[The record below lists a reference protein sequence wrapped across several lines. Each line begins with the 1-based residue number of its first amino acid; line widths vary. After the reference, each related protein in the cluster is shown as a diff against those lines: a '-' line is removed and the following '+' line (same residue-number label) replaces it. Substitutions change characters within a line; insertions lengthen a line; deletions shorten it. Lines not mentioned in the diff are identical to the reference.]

1 MFDHA
6 TETALRWKR
15 VRQMARKEF
24 WEHVRNYWIAGITLL
39 LLVLLVVTAFLG
51 GATVP
56 DRQFT
61 GFQTTISNNTHL
73 VLPLVAII
81 GLMMGYG
88 AVSNEVERGSM
99 QVLLSKPISKTE
111 VLVGKFLGLGAV
123 LTAAIVV
130 GVLVASILMIG
141 VRPFYNLFTMPAM
154 AHGGT
159 QAAAGVLIYVP
170 FAVLYGLAFLAVGIF
185 VSTVARSRAQS
196 IAGVVFVWFLFLII
210 WDAVLVGIKPLIASD
225 PQALPAWYYAVEL
238 LNPVAVFRSTTS
250 RLVEA
255 NMQVLPPLTAWP
267 GWFDLPVFFV
277 MLVLYAVG
285 PVAASIWMFRRRDL

>member
-1 MFDHA
+1 MFDHS

-15 VRQMARKEF
+15 VRPMARKEF
-24 WEHVRNYWIAGITLL
+24 WEHVRNYWIGGITGL
-39 LLVLLVVTAFLG
+39 LLVLLVVTAYLDALAAG
-51 GATVP
+51 HRG
-56 DRQFT
+56 FT
-61 GFQTTISNNTHL
+61 DFQATISNNTHL
-73 VLPLVAII
+73 ILPLVAII

-99 QVLLSKPISKTE
+99 NVLLAKPISKTE

-130 GVLVASILMIG
+130 GVLAASIIMIG

-159 QAAAGVLIYVP
+159 QAAAGVITYLP
-170 FAVLYGLAFLAVGIF
+170 FAVLYGLAFLAIGIF
-185 VSTVARSRAQS
+185 ISTVARSRAQS
-196 IAGVVFVWFLFLII
+196 IAGVIFVWFLFLII
-210 WDAVLVGIKPLIASD
+210 WDAVLVGIKPVIASD
-225 PQALPAWYYAVEL
+225 PQALPNWYYAVEL
-238 LNPVAVFRSTTS
+238 LNPVAVFRSISS

-255 NMQVLPPLTAWP
+255 NMQVLPPLEVWP

-285 PVAASIWMFRRRDL
+285 PMAVSIWVFRRRDL